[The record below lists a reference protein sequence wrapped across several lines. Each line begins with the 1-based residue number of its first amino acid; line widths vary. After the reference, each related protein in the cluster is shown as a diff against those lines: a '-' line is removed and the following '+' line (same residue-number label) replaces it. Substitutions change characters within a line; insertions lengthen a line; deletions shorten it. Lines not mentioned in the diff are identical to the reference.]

1 MNITIDKESK
11 FLYHYTSK
19 EKLIEFILPSL
30 NLKLNF
36 LKNTN
41 DPKEKKMST
50 RFAIKNIEFAGEYLE
65 LGGRLRELI
74 DTKYKVCCFSG
85 DYLKDS
91 EKYFGYQLVRMWA
104 TYGDNH
110 KGVCLVIDKEK
121 FSKENE
127 VDNINTVLQEIN
139 YDASASNQIYKESKD
154 LNTNYDQAT
163 EDLINYNINTIFFS
177 KHHDWITENEI
188 RFVTNSDRKFC
199 SIENSLQKIILGM
212 DFNLKYRPSIT
223 EQFRERKIEVQRID
237 YDHLSGELKLK

>member
-1 MNITIDKESK
+1 MNITINKESK

-121 FSKENE
+121 FSKENNI
-127 VDNINTVLQEIN
+127 DNITTFLQEIN
-139 YDASASNQIYKESKD
+139 YESSASNQIYKESKD

-163 EDLINYNINTIFFS
+163 DNLIDYNLNTIFFS

-199 SIENSLQKIILGM
+199 SIENSLQKIVLGM
-212 DFNLKYRPSIT
+212 DFNLKYRPSII
-223 EQFRERKIEVQRID
+223 EQIGERKIQIQRIE

>member
-1 MNITIDKESK
+1 
-11 FLYHYTSK
+11 
-19 EKLIEFILPSL
+19 
-30 NLKLNF
+30 

-74 DTKYKVCCFSG
+74 DSKYKVYCFSG

-121 FSKENE
+121 FSKENNI
-127 VDNINTVLQEIN
+127 DNIITFLQEIN
-139 YDASASNQIYKESKD
+139 YESSASNQIYKESKD

-163 EDLINYNINTIFFS
+163 DNLINYNLNTIFFS
-177 KHHDWITENEI
+177 KHHDWISENEI
-188 RFVTNSDRKFC
+188 RFVTKSDRKFC
-199 SIENSLQKIILGM
+199 SIENSLQKIVLGM
-212 DFNLKYRPSIT
+212 DFNLKYRPSII
-223 EQFRERKIEVQRID
+223 EQIGERKIQIQRIE

>member
-1 MNITIDKESK
+1 M
-11 FLYHYTSK
+11 

-50 RFAIKNIEFAGEYLE
+50 SFAINNIEFPGEYLE
-65 LGGRLRELI
+65 LDGRFRDLI
-74 DTKYKVCCFSG
+74 DTKYKLCCFSG

-91 EKYFGYQLVRMWA
+91 KKYFGYQLVRMWA

-121 FSKENE
+121 FCEENE
-127 VDNINTVLQEIN
+127 VDNANTILQKIN
-139 YDASASNQIYKESKD
+139 YDSSASNQIFKESKA

-163 EDLINYNINTIFFS
+163 ENLINNNLNTIFFS

-188 RFVTNSDRKFC
+188 RFLTNSERKFC
-199 SIENSLQKIILGM
+199 SIENSLKKIVLGM
-212 DFNLKYRPSIT
+212 NFNLKYRPSIT
-223 EQFRERKIEVQRID
+223 EQFKERKIQLQRID
-237 YDHLSGELKLK
+237 YDHVSGELKLK

>member
-11 FLYHYTSK
+11 YLYHYTST

-50 RFAIKNIEFAGEYLE
+50 RFVIENIEFAGEYIE
-65 LGGRLRELI
+65 LCRHFRDFI
-74 DTKYKVCCFSG
+74 DKKYKVCCFSG

-91 EKYFGYQLVRMWA
+91 EKYYGYQLVRMWA

-121 FSKENE
+121 FSEENK
-127 VDNINTVLQEIN
+127 VDNLNTFLQEIN
-139 YDASASNQIYKESKD
+139 YDSSVSNHFFKEGKE
-154 LNTNYDQAT
+154 LNTNYEQT
-163 EDLINYNINTIFFS
+163 TKDLITYNLNKIFFS

-199 SIENSLQKIILGM
+199 SIENSLQKIVLGM
-212 DFNLKYRPSIT
+212 DFNLKYRPSII
-223 EQFRERKIEVQRID
+223 EQFRERKIQIQRID
-237 YDHLSGELKLK
+237 YDHLSGDLKLK

>member
-1 MNITIDKESK
+1 MKIIIDKESK

-50 RFAIKNIEFAGEYLE
+50 RFAIKNIEFAGESIE
-65 LGGRLRELI
+65 LWGRLRDLI

-85 DYLKDS
+85 DYLKNN

-121 FSKENE
+121 FSEENK
-127 VDNINTVLQEIN
+127 VDNKNTFLQEIN
-139 YDASASNQIYKESKD
+139 YGTSASNIIYKESKN
-154 LNTNYDQAT
+154 LNTNYNQAT
-163 EDLINYNINTIFFS
+163 EDLINYNLNTIFFS

-188 RFVTNSDRKFC
+188 RFLTNSNKKFC
-199 SIENSLQKIILGM
+199 SIENSLQKIVLGM

-223 EQFRERKIEVQRID
+223 EQFRNRKIQIQRID